1 MQSDGKIK
9 ITVQEALEHL
19 LTRSVYQDR
28 ALLASAE
35 VIKQLTLHLR
45 NPARYSEDSHRG
57 SIDQLQAAVDALR
70 VLDGQWRAM
79 HTERMGREAP
89 AHETPAAAPAPA
101 TSAPAA
107 SAPANAPVRP
117 VPAAAGEPAPAT
129 PLHPPAGAP
138 QPAVLAA
145 VRTLQVPPPAQS
157 RAASPDLAAAFD
169 PRRDD
174 GAII

>member
-1 MQSDGKIK
+1 MRPQLKLQDPRPMPSDGKIK

-45 NPARYSEDSHRG
+45 NPGRYSEETHRT
-57 SIDQLQAAVDALR
+57 SIDQLQAAVDSLR
-70 VLDGQWRAM
+70 VLDSQWRSM
-79 HTERMGREAP
+79 HAERMGQDPRPAAP
-89 AHETPAAAPAPA
+89 EAAPA
-101 TSAPAA
+101 S
-107 SAPANAPVRP
+107 
-117 VPAAAGEPAPAT
+117 VPAAENVAAALG
-129 PLHPPAGAP
+129 
-138 QPAVLAA
+138 A
-145 VRTLQVPPPAQS
+145 VRTLPLQPLGQA
-157 RAASPDLAAAFD
+157 RAATPDLAAAFD

>member
-1 MQSDGKIK
+1 MPSDGKIK

-45 NPARYSEDSHRG
+45 NPGRYSEETHRT
-57 SIDQLQAAVDALR
+57 SIDHLQAAVDSLK
-70 VLDGQWRAM
+70 VLDAQWRQM
-79 HTERMGREAP
+79 HAERSGQTAAEAQ
-89 AHETPAAAPAPA
+89 PAAPP
-101 TSAPAA
+101 PA
-107 SAPANAPVRP
+107 SATGDIGTQQ
-117 VPAAAGEPAPAT
+117 AAA
-129 PLHPPAGAP
+129 
-138 QPAVLAA
+138 LAA
-145 VRTLQVPPPAQS
+145 VRSLPLQPNPNARPAQ
-157 RAASPDLAAAFD
+157 PDLAAAFD